1 METKVLTRLG
11 KSMAILTISSLTTH
25 AIQAQSLVRGQVTD
39 TKGEPLMGATIKV
52 KNSQEGAITD
62 LDGKFSFES
71 KRTLTAKDRLEVK
84 YVGFKTQE
92 IEYSNKVL
100 QVLLEEDAEEINE
113 VVVTA
118 LGIKRDEKGL
128 GYATT
133 KVEGSQITGTMPANW
148 SSALTG
154 KVAGLSIIS
163 SGGPL
168 STSRISV
175 RGDVSLNANG
185 NNALVVVDGVPLS
198 SPMTNPGMAYG
209 AGDAA
214 ELSVDYGNGFSD
226 LNPEDIESIQVL
238 KGASATALYGSR
250 AANGV
255 IMVTTKSGANAKRGL
270 AFLIVPTSVW
280 ITSCAGPTINMNSD
294 KDKPKT
300 SVRKVRHTPDNITI
314 HTVPVRTGPPVP
326 VEPAA
331 HSVRVSKD
339 RCSINTLRRT
349 KAVPMLRL
357 LGWLT
362 KTTGK
367 TCFKQVIH

>member
-1 METKVLTRLG
+1 M
-11 KSMAILTISSLTTH
+11 
-25 AIQAQSLVRGQVTD
+25 
-39 TKGEPLMGATIKV
+39 
-52 KNSQEGAITD
+52 
-62 LDGKFSFES
+62 
-71 KRTLTAKDRLEVK
+71 
-84 YVGFKTQE
+84 
-92 IEYSNKVL
+92 
-100 QVLLEEDAEEINE
+100 EEDAEEINE

-255 IMVTTKSGANAKRGL
+255 IMVTTKSGANAKKGL
-270 AFLIVPTSVW
+270 GVSYSAHVSMDNVMRWPDYQYEFGQGQAKNIG
-280 ITSCAGPTINMNSD
+280 A
-294 KDKPKT
+294 
-300 SVRKVRHTPDNITI
+300 KVRHTPDNITI

-349 KAVPMLRL
+349 KPCRCCDSLGGLQRQPERPVSNRL
-357 LGWLT
+357 YTDQFRSIDRKIRPGQPESLYHTYQKRMDIAQYRLSTRIGHGIGSPTNL
-362 KTTGK
+362 
-367 TCFKQVIH
+367 TCFTCQLQNELYLS

>member
-255 IMVTTKSGANAKRGL
+255 IMVTTKSGANAKKGL
-270 AFLIVPTSVW
+270 GVSYSAHVSMDNVMRWPDYQYEFGQGQ
-280 ITSCAGPTINMNSD
+280 A
-294 KDKPKT
+294 KT

>member
-214 ELSVDYGNGFSD
+214 ELGRLRQWFLRLESGRHRKYPGIERSQCHSLVRFTRSKRRHHGNHQIGS
-226 LNPEDIESIQVL
+226 QCQ
-238 KGASATALYGSR
+238 KGAWR
-250 AANGV
+250 
-255 IMVTTKSGANAKRGL
+255 
-270 AFLIVPTSVW
+270 FL
-280 ITSCAGPTINMNSD
+280 
-294 KDKPKT
+294 
-300 SVRKVRHTPDNITI
+300 
-314 HTVPVRTGPPVP
+314 
-326 VEPAA
+326 
-331 HSVRVSKD
+331 
-339 RCSINTLRRT
+339 
-349 KAVPMLRL
+349 
-357 LGWLT
+357 
-362 KTTGK
+362 
-367 TCFKQVIH
+367 